1 MVVVKVKDGYYG
13 EQLKD
18 KILMIVIGGVIAW
31 AGASL
36 LKINALEVTAEN
48 NRQSIEAFIGIH
60 LGK

>member
-1 MVVVKVKDGYYG
+1 MSQGLKEKV
-13 EQLKD
+13 
-18 KILMIVIGGVIAW
+18 LMIVIGGVLTW

-48 NRQSIEAFIGIH
+48 NRQSIEALIGIH